1 LIKETLKEPFE
12 SYSDLLP
19 NDSAWATRIPYKNKK
34 KELVP
39 YTNCTAIENGWVW
52 NIPLWSRMG
61 TGYVYSSKF
70 VDDET
75 ALKQLQKHLGTKDLD
90 FKNIKMRVGIHKRL
104 WVKNVAAIG
113 LAAGFIEP
121 LESNGLYSVHEFLFS
136 LVRNLEREH
145 ISQWDKD
152 NFTFQCKSSFRN
164 FAEFV
169 AFHYAL
175 TQRTDTPYW
184 KANFNK
190 TWEEKLINLESTP
203 LQGFHKYASE
213 RAFTYYHD
221 QKGGSHAISAG
232 MNWAP
237 TTLNSVVW
245 ITKLSKENLSKQF
258 WQQKVNEL
266 DNRKKLWEK
275 AASKDLS
282 FYDFMLKNIYQK

>member
-1 LIKETLKEPFE
+1 MVF
-12 SYSDLLP
+12 
-19 NDSAWATRIPYKNKK
+19 
-34 KELVP
+34 
-39 YTNCTAIENGWVW
+39 
-52 NIPLWSRMG
+52 
-61 TGYVYSSKF
+61 
-70 VDDET
+70 
-75 ALKQLQKHLGTKDLD
+75 TKDC
-90 FKNIKMRVGIHKRL
+90 G
-104 WVKNVAAIG
+104 KNVAAIG

-164 FAEFV
+164 FVEFV

-175 TQRTDTPYW
+175 TQRTDTSYW

-221 QKGGSHAISAG
+221 QKGGSRNISR
-232 MNWAP
+232 
-237 TTLNSVVW
+237 
-245 ITKLSKENLSKQF
+245 E
-258 WQQKVNEL
+258 
-266 DNRKKLWEK
+266 
-275 AASKDLS
+275 
-282 FYDFMLKNIYQK
+282 